1 MAFCCKDKQL
11 VSDSYTVLEN
21 KFILNYMPEAPEGVV
36 RVYLLGLALCDQHDN
51 VNTVAHIAQKL
62 GLTESDVVAAYDYWE
77 ELGLVQVIA
86 SNPPQV
92 VYLPIGDDNVRTVSS
107 SKYAKFSKEMQ
118 KVITGRM
125 IGVSEFNAYYD
136 FLEKYEGFAWEA
148 LVAVANYCVDYKGNN
163 INYPYILTVAKAQYQ
178 KGNYSAE
185 LVVDNLT
192 TNLKHD
198 DDLRVL
204 FKTMHLRR
212 VIEYADRELYDKW
225 SKAFGY
231 TLETIN
237 AVAKDC
243 KTGGMKKLDALMCEY
258 HKVGAYD
265 IKEIACYTENKQMLF
280 DLAKDVTKKL
290 GVYYQSLDV
299 VVDEYINKWVQLGFD
314 ADTITLLAR
323 YCFRNNVRT
332 LSGLDN
338 TVEKFY
344 KMGLCS
350 QESIDQYMQTVVAND
365 KTIKN
370 LLEKAGLLRN
380 VTASDRKLYKTWTES
395 WLMPT
400 ELIEFAVEKSVAA
413 SNPLQ
418 YANKVLATYKE
429 QGISTVA
436 QAQTTATVALP
447 SATTQSAKKHSF
459 EQHEYTDDE
468 INALFTDLENLEI

>member
-36 RVYLLGLALCDQHDN
+36 RVYLLGLALCDQHDG
-51 VNTVAHIAQKL
+51 VNNVAHIAQKL
-62 GLTESDVVAAYDYWE
+62 GLTEQDVVAAYDYWE

-92 VYLPIGDDNVRTVSS
+92 VYLPIGEDNVRTVSS
-107 SKYAKFSKEMQ
+107 TKYSKFSKEIQ
-118 KVITGRM
+118 KVLTGRM

-136 FLEKYEGFAWEA
+136 FLERHEGFAWEA

-163 INYPYILTVAKAQYQ
+163 IGYPYILTVASAQYK
-178 KGNYSAE
+178 KGNYTAE
-185 LVVDNLT
+185 MVVDNLT

-212 VIEYADRELYDKW
+212 VIEYADRELYEKW
-225 SKAFGY
+225 TNGFGY
-231 TLETIN
+231 TLDVVNT
-237 AVAKDC
+237 VAKDC
-243 KTGGMKKLDALMCEY
+243 KTGGMKKLDALLCEY
-258 HKVGAYD
+258 HKMGALD
-265 IKEIACYTENKQMLF
+265 IKEIASYNENKQMLF
-280 DLAKDVTKKL
+280 DTAKDVTKNL

-299 VVDEYINKWVQLGFD
+299 VVDEYICKWTRFGFD
-314 ADTITLLAR
+314 ADTIVMLAR
-323 YCFRNNVRT
+323 YCFRNSVRT
-332 LSGLDN
+332 LAGLDN

-344 KMGLCS
+344 KMGYTTT
-350 QESIDQYMQTVVAND
+350 ESIIQYMNAVVAND
-365 KTIKN
+365 KTIKA
-370 LLEKAGLLRN
+370 LLEKAGLQRN
-380 VTASDRKLYKTWTES
+380 VTSNDRKLYKTWTES
-395 WLMPT
+395 WFMPT

-418 YANKVLATYKE
+418 YANKVLVSYKAN
-429 QGISTVA
+429 GITTVA
-436 QAQTTATVALP
+436 QAQATATVAVA
-447 SATTQSAKKHSF
+447 SNTSEVATKHSF